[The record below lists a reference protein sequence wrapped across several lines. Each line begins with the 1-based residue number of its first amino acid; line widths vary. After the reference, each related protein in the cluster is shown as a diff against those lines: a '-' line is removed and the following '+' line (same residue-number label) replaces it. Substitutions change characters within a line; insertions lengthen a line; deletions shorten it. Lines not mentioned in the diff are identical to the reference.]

1 MADDT
6 PVTEPHLEVDT
17 DLPCFQCGYNL
28 RALRVAASCP
38 ECGSAVKHSI
48 ASYRVERWPFTAVE
62 PCRLLAFGLISMLA
76 IGLGLIPW
84 TIGLVMLIRRMP
96 TGMHWAVIRHATW
109 LSLLSVFACMAAA
122 FIAPSYA
129 WSSFRFVTLLTCFAA
144 SLTIHY
150 VCVFVIAIRIT
161 YRAKIYL
168 AMGFAAACL
177 LTQLAVV
184 CTAAV
189 VEQSMEDTVIA
200 LIVSGVLWTIPGSFY
215 WAYVANV
222 LDEQKQALL
231 RVAMDLASTPP
242 PTRTL

>member
-1 MADDT
+1 MAKDT
-6 PVTEPHLEVDT
+6 PVAEPHLEVDT

-48 ASYRVERWPFTAVE
+48 ASYRVEQWPFTAVE
-62 PCRLLAFGLISMLA
+62 PCRLLAFALISMLG

-96 TGMHWAVIRHATW
+96 ASMNWTVIKHTTW
-109 LSLLSVFACMAAA
+109 LSLLGVYTCIASAFFAPAY
-122 FIAPSYA
+122 F
-129 WSSFRFVTLLTCFAA
+129 WTTFHFDTLLACFVA
-144 SLTIHY
+144 SLTVHY
-150 VCVFVIAIRIT
+150 LCVFVIAIGIT
-161 YRAKIYL
+161 RRAKMYL
-168 AMGFAAACL
+168 AMGFSAACL

-184 CTAAV
+184 FTAAV
-189 VEQSMEDTVIA
+189 VEQSIEDTVIA

-215 WAYVANV
+215 WAYVANI

-231 RVAMDLASTPP
+231 RVAMDLASSPP